1 MKKVLII
8 ILSLILILSFAGCK
22 TDTANKEDGFSN
34 PENNSVFSEGDTS
47 KDDNQSKDDKVN
59 SSSSSNATSGNKTS
73 YGSSTQKSDENNYSN
88 DYASGNKTS
97 SGSSTQKS
105 DENNYS
111 DDYASSN
118 ITTENV
124 KINSLDKLNFY
135 AVKKAIAENG
145 VVLLSN
151 SAQKPKVATLANNRS
166 FRLLNLAN
174 STATNINANS
184 TFTITM
190 YSYFTITL
198 NDTRGFLAQKLGGT
212 GSVEVVISRNNFNN
226 MITFKK
232 GERYYSCFQTSL
244 TEKAMSFSSHKYVS
258 GYKLVEN
265 YEQENYEFTV
275 YFEGDKVIG
284 MNCGRFKEG
293 SNYKYTADD
302 ITFNDNFCIVVHKKQ
317 SFTAEQLEDLFASN
331 NSFVDDGIVLNDGTV
346 LFGESSVTDNSIA
359 LKNKSGASVITNNH
373 IKKVSAMHNS
383 KFGFCIRLELNS
395 GVNISGKT
403 NLSFYLNNSKDRELT
418 LKNDGSAVYII
429 DLNNKSRMSDVF
441 YKLTAINT
449 NNRIGRIIDH
459 DDFVREASKRLNLN
473 DYDVLK
479 EDYSASFGNGL
490 KIVDYTYDLKTN
502 KSISHKVSNY
512 DMTIDGI
519 TITMPIKVS
528 DFLSKGFTVKE
539 KFFDDS
545 ILQGS
550 AFFKSSD
557 GNMVTAYIMNFY
569 GNSSNFN
576 DCYITQIDF
585 SCYEDTLIYQEG
597 ISPTRP
603 DFEMIEGINKDSTLD
618 DIISRLGEPNKI
630 ILMTTDNQPM
640 NYKDCVIQLYYKVYI
655 PSLPNGELV
664 FNLQPVLNSN
674 TPSDFLTDISFS
686 LQ

>member
-1 MKKVLII
+1 MKKII
-8 ILSLILILSFAGCK
+8 SITLTLILILSFVGCK
-22 TDTANKEDGFSN
+22 KDTANKKDSSSN
-34 PENNSVFSEGDTS
+34 LESSSFFTEGVPS
-47 KDDNQSKDDKVN
+47 KDDEVNSN

-73 YGSSTQKSDENNYSN
+73 SSSETQGNSKNNYSN
-88 DYASGNKTS
+88 NDI
-97 SGSSTQKS
+97 SGS
-105 DENNYS
+105 
-111 DDYASSN
+111 

-151 SAQKPKVATLANNRS
+151 SASKPKVATLANNTS

-174 STATNINANS
+174 STATSINANS

-198 NDTRGFLAQKLGGT
+198 NDTKGFLAQKLGGT
-212 GSVEVVISRNNFNN
+212 GSVEVVITRNNFNN

-232 GERYYSCFQTSL
+232 GERYYSCMQTSL
-244 TEKAMSFSSHKYVS
+244 TEKAMSFSSHKYVN
-258 GYKLVEN
+258 GFKLVEN
-265 YEQENYEFTV
+265 YDQENYEYTV

-284 MNCGRFKEG
+284 INCGRFEG
-293 SNYKYTADD
+293 NGNYKYVADD
-302 ITFNDNFCIVVHKKQ
+302 IKYNDNFCFVIHKKQ
-317 SFTAEQLEDLFASN
+317 TFTAEQLEGLFASN
-331 NSFVDDGIVLNDGTV
+331 NSFIDDGIVLKDGTV
-346 LFGESSVTDNSIA
+346 LFGESSVTNNAVAFKNS
-359 LKNKSGASVITNNH
+359 SGTSIITNND
-373 IKKVSAMHNS
+373 IKKISAMHNS
-383 KFGFCIRLELNS
+383 EFGFCIRLELAASNR
-395 GVNISGKT
+395 ISGKT
-403 NLSFYLNNSKDRELT
+403 NLAFYLNNSKDRELT
-418 LKNDGSAVYII
+418 LQNDGSAVYIT

-441 YKLTAINT
+441 YKLTALNT

-459 DDFVREASKRLNLN
+459 DDFVREVSKKLNLN

-479 EDYSASFGNGL
+479 EDHSASFGNGL

-512 DMTIDGI
+512 DVTIDGI

-539 KFFDDS
+539 KFFDDR
-545 ILQGS
+545 ILQGG
-550 AFFKSSD
+550 AFFTSPSGNKVD
-557 GNMVTAYIMNFY
+557 GYIMNFY
-569 GNSSNFN
+569 GNSRNFN
-576 DCYITQIDF
+576 DCYITQIGF
-585 SCYEDTLIYQEG
+585 MCYENTVRYQEG

-640 NYKDCVIQLYYKVYI
+640 NYKDCVIQLYYKVYT

-664 FNLQPVLNSN
+664 FNIQPVLNN
-674 TPSDFLTDISFS
+674 TAPADFLTDVSFA

>member
-1 MKKVLII
+1 MRKVLAI
-8 ILSLILILSFAGCK
+8 ILALILILSFAGCK
-22 TDTANKEDGFSN
+22 KNTAKKDDGSSN
-34 PENNSVFSEGDTS
+34 PENSTIFSEKNNSEDNSQSKFNDTS
-47 KDDNQSKDDKVN
+47 D
-59 SSSSSNATSGNKTS
+59 NKTPS
-73 YGSSTQKSDENNYSN
+73 NSSTQNNSN
-88 DYASGNKTS
+88 
-97 SGSSTQKS
+97 
-105 DENNYS
+105 NNS
-111 DDYASSN
+111 DDNISSS

-151 SAQKPKVATLANNRS
+151 LAQKPKVATLANNTS

-174 STATNINANS
+174 STATSINANS

-190 YSYFTITL
+190 YSYFTVTL

-212 GSVEVVISRNNFNN
+212 GAVEVVITRNNFNN

-232 GERYYSCFQTSL
+232 GERYYSCLQTSA
-244 TEKAMSFSSHKYVS
+244 TENAMSFSSRKYVN
-258 GYKLVEN
+258 GFKLVEN
-265 YEQENYEFTV
+265 FEQENYEFNV
-275 YFEGDKVIG
+275 YFESDKVIG
-284 MNCGRFKEG
+284 MNCGRFEG
-293 SNYKYTADD
+293 NGNYKYVADD
-302 ITFNDNFCIVVHKKQ
+302 IKYNDNFCFVIHKKQ
-317 SFTAEQLEDLFASN
+317 TFTAEQLEGLFASN

-346 LFGESSVTDNSIA
+346 LFGESSVTNNTVAFKKSSGTSI
-359 LKNKSGASVITNNH
+359 ITNND
-373 IKKVSAMHNS
+373 IKKISAMHNS
-383 KFGFCIRLELNS
+383 KFGFCIRLELAASNR
-395 GVNISGKT
+395 ISGKT
-403 NLSFYLNNSKDRELT
+403 NLAFYLNNSKDRELT
-418 LKNDGSAVYII
+418 LQNDGYAVYIT

-441 YKLTAINT
+441 YKLTALNT

-459 DDFVREASKRLNLN
+459 DDFVREVSKKLNLN

-479 EDYSASFGNGL
+479 EDHSASFGNGL

-512 DMTIDGI
+512 DVTVDGI

-528 DFLSKGFTVKE
+528 DLLSKGFTVKE
-539 KFFDDS
+539 KFFDDR
-545 ILQGS
+545 ILQGG
-550 AFFKSSD
+550 AFFTSPS
-557 GNMVTAYIMNFY
+557 GNKVDTFIMNFY

-576 DCYITQIDF
+576 DCYITQIGF
-585 SCYEDTLIYQEG
+585 MCYEHTVKYQEG

-640 NYKDCVIQLYYKVYI
+640 NYKDCVIQLYYKVYT

-664 FNLQPVLNSN
+664 FNLRPVLNN
-674 TPSDFLTDISFS
+674 IAPEDFLTDVSFA

>member
-1 MKKVLII
+1 MKKII
-8 ILSLILILSFAGCK
+8 SITLTLILILSFVGCK
-22 TDTANKEDGFSN
+22 KDTANKEDSSSKL
-34 PENNSVFSEGDTS
+34 ESSSVFTEGAPS
-47 KDDNQSKDDKVN
+47 KDNNQSKDDEVN
-59 SSSSSNATSGNKTS
+59 SGSSSKKTSGNKTS
-73 YGSSTQKSDENNYSN
+73 SSSKPQSNSENNYSN
-88 DYASGNKTS
+88 DDV
-97 SGSSTQKS
+97 SGS
-105 DENNYS
+105 
-111 DDYASSN
+111 

-145 VVLLSN
+145 VVLLSDL
-151 SAQKPKVATLANNRS
+151 AQKPKVATLANNTS

-174 STATNINANS
+174 STATSINANS

-190 YSYFTITL
+190 YSYFTVTL

-212 GSVEVVISRNNFNN
+212 GSVEVVITRNNFNN

-232 GERYYSCFQTSL
+232 GERYYSCMQTSL
-244 TEKAMSFSSHKYVS
+244 TEKAMSFSSHKYVN
-258 GYKLVEN
+258 GFKLVEN
-265 YEQENYEFTV
+265 YDQENYEYTV

-284 MNCGRFKEG
+284 INCGRFEG
-293 SNYKYTADD
+293 NGNYKYVADD
-302 ITFNDNFCIVVHKKQ
+302 IKFNDNFCFVMHKKQ
-317 SFTAEQLEDLFASN
+317 TFTAEQLEGLFASN
-331 NSFVDDGIVLNDGTV
+331 NSFIDDGIVLNDGTV
-346 LFGESSVTDNSIA
+346 LFGESSVTNNAVAFKNS
-359 LKNKSGASVITNNH
+359 SGASLITNND
-373 IKKVSAMHNS
+373 IKKISAMHNS
-383 KFGFCIRLELNS
+383 KFGFCIRLELSASNK
-395 GVNISGKT
+395 ISGKA
-403 NLSFYLNNSKDRELT
+403 NLAFYLNNSKDRELT
-418 LKNDGSAVYII
+418 LQNDGSAVYIT

-441 YKLTAINT
+441 YKLTALNT

-459 DDFVREASKRLNLN
+459 NDFVRETSKRLNLN

-479 EDYSASFGNGL
+479 EDHSASFGNEL
-490 KIVDYTYDLKTN
+490 KIVDYTYDLKTD

-512 DMTIDGI
+512 EVTIDGI

-539 KFFDDS
+539 KFFDDR
-545 ILQGS
+545 ILQGG
-550 AFFKSSD
+550 AFFTSPS
-557 GNMVTAYIMNFY
+557 GNKVDTFIMNFY
-569 GNSSNFN
+569 GNSRNFN
-576 DCYITQIDF
+576 DCYITQIGF
-585 SCYEDTLIYQEG
+585 MCYENTVRYQEG

-664 FNLQPVLNSN
+664 FNLRPVLNN
-674 TPSDFLTDISFS
+674 TTPSDFLTDISFA

>member
-1 MKKVLII
+1 MKKVFAI
-8 ILSLILILSFAGCK
+8 ILCLILILSFVGCK
-22 TDTANKEDGFSN
+22 KDTANKKDGSSN
-34 PENNSVFSEGDTS
+34 SENSSVFTEGSSS
-47 KDDNQSKDDKVN
+47 KDNNQSKDDKVN
-59 SSSSSNATSGNKTS
+59 SSSSSNATSGTKP
-73 YGSSTQKSDENNYSN
+73 SSSSGTQSNSNNNSN
-88 DYASGNKTS
+88 DDIS
-97 SGSSTQKS
+97 SS
-105 DENNYS
+105 
-111 DDYASSN
+111 

-135 AVKKAIAENG
+135 AVKKAIAENE

-151 SAQKPKVATLANNRS
+151 SSQKPKVATLANNTS

-174 STATNINANS
+174 STATSINANS

-198 NDTRGFLAQKLGGT
+198 NDTKGFLAQKLGGT
-212 GSVEVVISRNNFNN
+212 GSVEVVITRNNFNN

-232 GERYYSCFQTSL
+232 GERYYSCMQTSL
-244 TEKAMSFSSHKYVS
+244 TERAMSFSSHKYVN
-258 GYKLVEN
+258 GFKLVEN
-265 YEQENYEFTV
+265 YDQENYEYTV

-284 MNCGRFKEG
+284 INCGRFEG
-293 SNYKYTADD
+293 NGNYKYVADD
-302 ITFNDNFCIVVHKKQ
+302 IKFNDNFCFVIHKKQ
-317 SFTAEQLEDLFASN
+317 TFTAEQLEGLFASN
-331 NSFVDDGIVLNDGTV
+331 NSFVDDGIVLSDGTV
-346 LFGESSVTDNSIA
+346 LFGESSVTNKAVAFKNS
-359 LKNKSGASVITNNH
+359 SGTSIITNND
-373 IKKVSAMHNS
+373 IKKISAMHNS
-383 KFGFCIRLELNS
+383 KFGFCIRLELAASNK
-395 GVNISGKT
+395 ISGKT
-403 NLSFYLNNSKDRELT
+403 NLTFYLNNSKDRELT
-418 LKNDGSAVYII
+418 LQNAGSAVYIT

-441 YKLTAINT
+441 YKLTALNT

-479 EDYSASFGNGL
+479 EDHSANFGNGL

-512 DMTIDGI
+512 DVTIDGI

-528 DFLSKGFTVKE
+528 DLLNKGFTIVE
-539 KFFDDS
+539 KSFDNS

-550 AFFKSSD
+550 AFFKSPD
-557 GNMVTAYIMNFY
+557 GNMVTAFIMNFY
-569 GNSSNFN
+569 GNSRVFN
-576 DCYITQIDF
+576 DCYITQLSF
-585 SCYEDTLIYQEG
+585 MCYENTFRYQEG

-664 FNLQPVLNSN
+664 FNLQPVLNN
-674 TPSDFLTDISFS
+674 TTPSDFLTDISFA

>member
-1 MKKVLII
+1 MKKVLAI
-8 ILSLILILSFAGCK
+8 ILSLILIFSFVGCK
-22 TDTANKEDGFSN
+22 KDIANKKDTSN
-34 PENNSVFSEGDTS
+34 PENSSVFTESDFLEE
-47 KDDNQSKDDKVN
+47 NIQSKDDAVNSN
-59 SSSSSNATSGNKTS
+59 SSSNITSGNKTS
-73 YGSSTQKSDENNYSN
+73 SSSETQSKGKNN
-88 DYASGNKTS
+88 
-97 SGSSTQKS
+97 
-105 DENNYS
+105 S
-111 DDYASSN
+111 DDDISSS
-118 ITTENV
+118 ITTEKV

-151 SAQKPKVATLANNRS
+151 SAQKQKAATLANNTS
-166 FRLLNLAN
+166 FGILNLAN
-174 STATNINANS
+174 STATNIGANS

-212 GSVEVVISRNNFNN
+212 GSVEVVITRNNFNN

-232 GERYYSCFQTSL
+232 GERYYSCLQTSL
-244 TEKAMSFSSHKYVS
+244 TERAMSFSSHKYVS

-265 YEQENYEFTV
+265 YDGENYEFTV

-284 MNCGRFKEG
+284 INCGRFEG
-293 SNYKYTADD
+293 NGNYKYVADD
-302 ITFNDNFCIVVHKKQ
+302 IKFNDNFCFVVHKKQ
-317 SFTAEQLEDLFASN
+317 TFTAEQLEGLFTSN

-346 LFGESSVTDNSIA
+346 LFGESSVTNNAVAFKNS
-359 LKNKSGASVITNNH
+359 SGASLITNND
-373 IKKVSAMHNS
+373 IKKISAMHNS
-383 KFGFCIRLELNS
+383 KFGFCIRLELAASNR
-395 GVNISGKT
+395 ISGKT
-403 NLSFYLNNSKDRELT
+403 NLAFYLNNSKDRELI
-418 LKNDGSAVYII
+418 LQNDGSAVYIT

-441 YKLTAINT
+441 YKLTVLNT

-479 EDYSASFGNGL
+479 EDHSASFGNGL

-512 DMTIDGI
+512 DVTVDGI

-528 DFLSKGFTVKE
+528 DFLSKGFTIVE
-539 KFFDDS
+539 KSFDNS
-545 ILQGS
+545 ILMGS
-550 AFFKSSD
+550 AFFRSPD

-569 GNSSNFN
+569 GNSRTFN
-576 DCYITQIDF
+576 DCYITQLSF
-585 SCYEDTLIYQEG
+585 MCYENTVRYQEG

-640 NYKDCVIQLYYKVYI
+640 NYKDCVIQLYYKVYT

-664 FNLQPVLNSN
+664 FNIQPVLNN
-674 TPSDFLTDISFS
+674 TAPADFLTDISFA

>member
-1 MKKVLII
+1 MKKII
-8 ILSLILILSFAGCK
+8 SITLTLILILSFVGCK
-22 TDTANKEDGFSN
+22 KDTANKEDGFSN

-73 YGSSTQKSDENNYSN
+73 SSSSTQNNSN
-88 DYASGNKTS
+88 
-97 SGSSTQKS
+97 
-105 DENNYS
+105 NNS
-111 DDYASSN
+111 DDNISSS

-151 SAQKPKVATLANNRS
+151 LAQKPKVTTLANNKG
-166 FRLLNLAN
+166 FKLLNLAN
-174 STATNINANS
+174 STATSINANS

-198 NDTRGFLAQKLGGT
+198 NDTKGFLAQKLGGT
-212 GSVEVVISRNNFNN
+212 GSVEVVITRNNFNN

-232 GERYYSCFQTSL
+232 GERYYSCMQTSL
-244 TEKAMSFSSHKYVS
+244 TEKAMSFSSHKYVN
-258 GYKLVEN
+258 GFKLVEN
-265 YEQENYEFTV
+265 YDQENYEYTV

-284 MNCGRFKEG
+284 INCGRFEG
-293 SNYKYTADD
+293 NGNYKYVADD
-302 ITFNDNFCIVVHKKQ
+302 IKYNDNFCFVIHKKQ
-317 SFTAEQLEDLFASN
+317 TFTAEQLEGLFASN
-331 NSFVDDGIVLNDGTV
+331 NSFIDDGIVLKDGRV
-346 LFGESSVTDNSIA
+346 LFGESSVTNNAVAFKNS
-359 LKNKSGASVITNNH
+359 SGTSIITNND
-373 IKKVSAMHNS
+373 IKKISAMHNS
-383 KFGFCIRLELNS
+383 KFGFCIRLELAASNR
-395 GVNISGKT
+395 ISGKT
-403 NLSFYLNNSKDRELT
+403 NLAFYLNNSKDRELT
-418 LKNDGSAVYII
+418 LQNDGSAVYIT

-441 YKLTAINT
+441 YKLTALNT

-459 DDFVREASKRLNLN
+459 DDFVREVSKKLNLN
-473 DYDVLK
+473 DYDVLQ
-479 EDYSASFGNGL
+479 EDHSASFGNGL

-512 DMTIDGI
+512 DVTIDGI

-539 KFFDDS
+539 KFFDDR
-545 ILQGS
+545 ILQGG
-550 AFFKSSD
+550 AFFTSPS
-557 GNMVTAYIMNFY
+557 GNKVDTFIMNFY
-569 GNSSNFN
+569 GNSRNFN
-576 DCYITQIDF
+576 DCYITQIGF
-585 SCYEDTLIYQEG
+585 SCYEKTFRYQEG

-603 DFEMIEGINKDSTLD
+603 DFEMLEGINKDSTLD

-640 NYKDCVIQLYYKVYI
+640 NYKNCVIQLFYKVYT

-664 FNLQPVLNSN
+664 FNLRPVLNN
-674 TPSDFLTDISFS
+674 TAPSDFLTDISFA

>member
-1 MKKVLII
+1 MKKVFAI
-8 ILSLILILSFAGCK
+8 ILCLILILSFVGCK
-22 TDTANKEDGFSN
+22 KDTANKKDGSSN
-34 PENNSVFSEGDTS
+34 SENSSVFTEGSSS
-47 KDDNQSKDDKVN
+47 KDNNQSKDDKVN
-59 SSSSSNATSGNKTS
+59 SSSSSNATSGTKP
-73 YGSSTQKSDENNYSN
+73 SSSSGTQSNSNNNSN
-88 DYASGNKTS
+88 DDIS
-97 SGSSTQKS
+97 SS
-105 DENNYS
+105 
-111 DDYASSN
+111 

-135 AVKKAIAENG
+135 AVKKAIAENE

-151 SAQKPKVATLANNRS
+151 SSQKPKVATLANNTS

-174 STATNINANS
+174 STATSINANS

-198 NDTRGFLAQKLGGT
+198 NDTKGFLAQKLGGT
-212 GSVEVVISRNNFNN
+212 GSVEVVITRNNFNN

-232 GERYYSCFQTSL
+232 GERYYSCMQTSL
-244 TEKAMSFSSHKYVS
+244 TERAMSFSSHKYVN
-258 GYKLVEN
+258 GFKLVEN
-265 YEQENYEFTV
+265 YDQENYEYTV

-284 MNCGRFKEG
+284 INCGRFEG
-293 SNYKYTADD
+293 NGNYKYVADD
-302 ITFNDNFCIVVHKKQ
+302 IKFNDNFCFVIHKKQ
-317 SFTAEQLEDLFASN
+317 TFTAEQLEGLFASN
-331 NSFVDDGIVLNDGTV
+331 NSFVDDGIVLSDGTV
-346 LFGESSVTDNSIA
+346 LFGESSVTNKAVAFKNS
-359 LKNKSGASVITNNH
+359 SGTSIITNND
-373 IKKVSAMHNS
+373 IKKISAMHNS
-383 KFGFCIRLELNS
+383 KFGFCIRLELAASNK
-395 GVNISGKT
+395 ISGKT
-403 NLSFYLNNSKDRELT
+403 NLTFYLNNSKDRELT
-418 LKNDGSAVYII
+418 LQNAGSAVYIT

-441 YKLTAINT
+441 YKLTALNT

-479 EDYSASFGNGL
+479 EDHSANFGNGL

-512 DMTIDGI
+512 DVTIDGI

-528 DFLSKGFTVKE
+528 DLLNKGFTIVE
-539 KFFDDS
+539 KSFDNS

-550 AFFKSSD
+550 AFFKSPD
-557 GNMVTAYIMNFY
+557 GNMVTAFIMNFY
-569 GNSSNFN
+569 GNSRVFN
-576 DCYITQIDF
+576 DCYITQLSF
-585 SCYEDTLIYQEG
+585 MCYENTFRYQEG

-603 DFEMIEGINKDSTLD
+603 DFEVIEGINKDSTLD

-664 FNLQPVLNSN
+664 FNLQPVLNN
-674 TPSDFLTDISFS
+674 TTPSDFLTDISFA

>member
-1 MKKVLII
+1 MKK
-8 ILSLILILSFAGCK
+8 ILSITLTLILIFSFVGCK
-22 TDTANKEDGFSN
+22 KDTANKKDDSSN
-34 PENNSVFSEGDTS
+34 PENSSVFTE
-47 KDDNQSKDDKVN
+47 KDSIKEDNQSKDDNHSKDDKVK

-73 YGSSTQKSDENNYSN
+73 
-88 DYASGNKTS
+88 
-97 SGSSTQKS
+97 SGSSKQSSGEKDYS
-105 DENNYS
+105 NN
-111 DDYASSN
+111 DTSST

-145 VVLLSN
+145 VVLLSD
-151 SAQKPKVATLANNRS
+151 SAQKPKVTTLANNTS

-174 STATNINANS
+174 STATDINPNY

-198 NDTRGFLAQKLGGT
+198 NDTKGFLAQKLGGT
-212 GSVEVVISRNNFNN
+212 GSVEVVITRNNFNN

-232 GERYYSCFQTSL
+232 GERYYSCLQTSL
-244 TEKAMSFSSHKYVS
+244 TERAMSFSSHKYVN
-258 GYKLVEN
+258 GFKLVEN
-265 YEQENYEFTV
+265 YTEENYEYTV

-284 MNCGRFKEG
+284 INCGRFEG
-293 SNYKYTADD
+293 NGNYKYVADD
-302 ITFNDNFCIVVHKKQ
+302 IKYNDNLCFVIHKKQ
-317 SFTAEQLEDLFASN
+317 TFTAEQLEGLFASN

-346 LFGESSVTDNSIA
+346 LFGESSVTNNAVAFKNS
-359 LKNKSGASVITNNH
+359 SGTKVITNND
-373 IKKVSAMHNS
+373 IKKISAMHNS
-383 KFGFCIRLELNS
+383 KFGFCIRLELTTSNK
-395 GVNISGKT
+395 ISEKT
-403 NLSFYLNNSKDRELT
+403 NLAFYLNNSKDRELT
-418 LKNDGSAVYII
+418 LQNDGSAVYIT

-441 YKLTAINT
+441 YKLTALNT

-459 DDFVREASKRLNLN
+459 DDFVREVSKKLNLN

-479 EDYSASFGNGL
+479 EDHSASFGNGL

-512 DMTIDGI
+512 DVTIDGI

-539 KFFDDS
+539 KFFDDR
-545 ILQGS
+545 ILQGG
-550 AFFKSSD
+550 AFFTSPSENKVD
-557 GNMVTAYIMNFY
+557 GYIMNFY
-569 GNSSNFN
+569 GNSRNFN
-576 DCYITQIDF
+576 DCYITQILF
-585 SCYEDTLIYQEG
+585 SCYEKTFRYQEG

-603 DFEMIEGINKDSTLD
+603 DFEMLEGINKDSTLD

-640 NYKDCVIQLYYKVYI
+640 NYKNCVIQLFYKVYT

-664 FNLQPVLNSN
+664 FNLRPVLNN
-674 TPSDFLTDISFS
+674 TAPPDFLTDISFA